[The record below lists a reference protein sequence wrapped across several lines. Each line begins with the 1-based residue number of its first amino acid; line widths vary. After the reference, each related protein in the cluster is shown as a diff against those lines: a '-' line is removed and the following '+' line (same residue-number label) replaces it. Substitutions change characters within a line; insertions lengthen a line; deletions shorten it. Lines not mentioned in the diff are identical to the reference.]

1 MSAPYASELQVAIAA
16 VRQAARLCV
25 EVQRNLLDAAME
37 KSDRSPVTVADFG
50 SQAVICRELRAAF
63 PNDPVI
69 AEEDSAALRQ
79 ADQETLLNRMLG
91 HVRDVVGEAATEEV
105 LGWIDVGGGRDY
117 TDRFWTLDPIDGTKG
132 FLRGE
137 QYAVALA
144 LIENGEPVVAALAC
158 PNLAIGGIDQPAD
171 GGSLYFAARGQ
182 GTYVTRCDSG
192 DEKRPIHVSEIGD
205 PTGASFC
212 ESVES
217 GHSDQ
222 DLSQQIAARL
232 GIGRPPA
239 RIDSQCKYAVVARGE
254 ADVYLRLPTRK
265 DYFEKIWDHAAGF
278 LVVTEAGGRATDV
291 HGREL
296 NFALGSQLQENAGVL
311 VTNSALH
318 DAVLAALAEAY
329 GDGL

>member
-1 MSAPYASELQVAIAA
+1 MSAPYASELQVAISA

-25 EVQRNLLDAAME
+25 EVQRDLLDATME
-37 KSDRSPVTVADFG
+37 KRDRSPVTVADFG
-50 SQAVICRELRAAF
+50 SQAVICRELQAAF

-91 HVRDVVGEAATEEV
+91 HVRDVVGEAAAEEV

-144 LIENGEPVVAALAC
+144 LIENGKPVVAALAC
-158 PNLAIGGIDQPAD
+158 PNLAIGGIEQPAD

-182 GTYVTRCDSG
+182 GTYVTSCKSG

-265 DYFEKIWDHAAGF
+265 DYYEKIWDHAAGY
-278 LVVTEAGGRATDV
+278 LVVNEAGGRATDV

-311 VTNSALH
+311 VTNAALH

-329 GDGL
+329 GDAL